1 MMTMRWTTTKDP
13 RRLSLNKYLNFF
25 LHPQKTHKHSNQ
37 TNNLLTD
44 GLTENENVS
53 FSSETHSEIVKYSVI
68 KWRVCLFHIKS
79 QLNAMM
85 YYSIT
90 TGYNLKIRKIIKTKK
105 KKKALNWKTTSFKQI
120 NMWIISNML
129 MKTHR
134 KSKEK

>member
-1 MMTMRWTTTKDP
+1 MRWTTTKDP

-25 LHPQKTHKHSNQ
+25 LHPQKKL
-37 TNNLLTD
+37 TNTQIKPTTYLLTD

-105 KKKALNWKTTSFKQI
+105 KKLWIEKQHLLNK
-120 NMWIISNML
+120 
-129 MKTHR
+129 
-134 KSKEK
+134 